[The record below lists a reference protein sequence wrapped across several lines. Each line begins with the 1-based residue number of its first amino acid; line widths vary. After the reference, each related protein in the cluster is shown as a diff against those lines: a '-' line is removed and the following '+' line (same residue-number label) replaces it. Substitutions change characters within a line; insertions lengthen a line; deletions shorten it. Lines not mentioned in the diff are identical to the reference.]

1 MGTDCNTTS
10 FPLETMFNSL
20 RTLGSRVARQASI
33 AGIVL
38 AAVTVA
44 ACSTERAL
52 GPSTESAQASPA
64 PATHELLMGIGTI
77 PKKALLRRT
86 ALKTAI
92 TRSFTVTATGGTL
105 TIPEV
110 GFTLTVPAKA
120 FNGSSL
126 TIKVTALAGSAVAY
140 AFEPH
145 GAQFLSGLSMAQ
157 DLAVTTWSK
166 NSSFML
172 LGGGYFKNDAQV
184 NTSTGAALI
193 DETLPVVVLGTKS
206 YMKLWHFSGYMISM
220 D

>member
-1 MGTDCNTTS
+1 MT
-10 FPLETMFNSL
+10 
-20 RTLGSRVARQASI
+20 
-33 AGIVL
+33 L
-38 AAVTVA
+38 AAVLMA
-44 ACSTERAL
+44 ACSTERSL
-52 GPSTESAQASPA
+52 GPSTEGAQASPA
-64 PATHELLMGIGTI
+64 PASQELLSGLGLI
-77 PKKALLRRT
+77 PKKALFRKT

-110 GFTLTVPAKA
+110 GFILTVPAKA
-120 FNGSSL
+120 IGTASL

-145 GAQFLSGLSMAQ
+145 GTQFLSGLSMAQ
-157 DLAVTTWSK
+157 DLTSTTWSK

-172 LGGGYFKNDAQV
+172 LGGGYFKYDTQV

-193 DETLPVVVLGTKS
+193 DETLPVVVLGTQA
-206 YMKLWHFSGYMISM
+206 YLRLWHFSGYMISM

>member
-1 MGTDCNTTS
+1 
-10 FPLETMFNSL
+10 MFNSL
-20 RTLGSRVARQASI
+20 RTLRSRVARQASL

-38 AAVTVA
+38 AALTAA
-44 ACSTERAL
+44 ACATERAL
-52 GPSTESAQASPA
+52 GPSTEGAQASPA
-64 PATHELLMGIGTI
+64 PASHELLLGVGTI
-77 PKKALLRRT
+77 PKKALLRKT

-120 FNGSSL
+120 FNGSAL

-145 GAQFLSGLSMAQ
+145 GTKFLSSLTMAQ
-157 DLAVTTWSK
+157 DLSSTTWAN
-166 NSSFML
+166 NSAFML

-193 DETLPVVVLGTKS
+193 DETLSVVVLGTKS
-206 YMKLWHFSGYMISM
+206 YMQLWHFSGYMISM

>member
-1 MGTDCNTTS
+1 MGTDRRTTS

-20 RTLGSRVARQASI
+20 HTLRSRVARQTSLV
-33 AGIVL
+33 GIVF
-38 AAVTVA
+38 AALTAA
-44 ACSTERAL
+44 ACSTERAF

-64 PATHELLMGIGTI
+64 PASHELLIGLGTI
-77 PKKALLRRT
+77 PKKALLRQK

-120 FNGSSL
+120 INGSSL

-140 AFEPH
+140 SFEPH
-145 GAQFLSGLSMAQ
+145 GTQFLSGLSMAQ
-157 DLAVTTWSK
+157 NLASTTWSQ

-184 NTSTGAALI
+184 NTTTGVAVI
-193 DETLPVVVLGTKS
+193 DETLPVVVLGTQA
-206 YMKLWHFSGYMISM
+206 YLRLWHFSGYMISM

>member
-1 MGTDCNTTS
+1 
-10 FPLETMFNSL
+10 MFNSL
-20 RTLGSRVARQASI
+20 RTLGSRVARQASL

-38 AAVTVA
+38 AALTAA

-52 GPSTESAQASPA
+52 GPSTEGAQASPA
-64 PATHELLMGIGTI
+64 PASHELLLGVGTI

-86 ALKTAI
+86 ALKTAV

-120 FNGSSL
+120 IGTASL

-145 GAQFLSGLSMAQ
+145 GTKFLSGLSMAQ
-157 DLAVTTWSK
+157 DLSTTTWAK

-172 LGGGYFKNDAQV
+172 LGGGYFKSDSQV
-184 NTSTGAALI
+184 NTSTGAAVI
-193 DETLPVVVLGTKS
+193 DETLAVVVVGTQA
-206 YMKLWHFSGYMISM
+206 YLKLWHFSGYMISM